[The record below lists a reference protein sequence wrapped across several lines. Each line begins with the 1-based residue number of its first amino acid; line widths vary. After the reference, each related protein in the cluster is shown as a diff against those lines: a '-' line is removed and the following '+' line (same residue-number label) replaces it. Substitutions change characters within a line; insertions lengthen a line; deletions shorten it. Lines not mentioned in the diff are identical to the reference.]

1 MIFRILAALAFIGF
15 LLMPVSLWVET
26 MKGNHYLIGIILKII
41 LIIWSVAIITTIF
54 IIIFT
59 V

>member
-1 MIFRILAALAFIGF
+1 MIFRILVALAFIGF
-15 LLMPVSLWVET
+15 LLMPISLRVET
-26 MKGNHYLIGIILKII
+26 MKGNHYLIAIILKVIF
-41 LIIWSVAIITTIF
+41 IIWSVATITTIF

>member
-1 MIFRILAALAFIGF
+1 MIFRILVALAFIGL
-15 LLMPVSLWVET
+15 LLMPISLWVET
-26 MKGNHYLIGIILKII
+26 MKGNHYLIAIF
-41 LIIWSVAIITTIF
+41 IIWSVATITTIF